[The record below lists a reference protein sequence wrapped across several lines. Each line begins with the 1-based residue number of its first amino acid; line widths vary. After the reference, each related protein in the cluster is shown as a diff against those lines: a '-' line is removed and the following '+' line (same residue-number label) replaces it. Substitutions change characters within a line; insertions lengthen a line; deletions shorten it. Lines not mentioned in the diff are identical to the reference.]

1 MGKKLTQS
9 IAVFGESGSGKTVL
23 LSSFYGALQEPHA
36 IKKNHFYLS
45 ADSASQGN
53 VLEQNFL
60 GMKRSSHVPSATRFQ
75 STEYR
80 FTLKRTTK
88 TSEKSKQSS
97 QPSELGLVWHD
108 YPGEWFEQDVSGP
121 EEAQR
126 RVDTFRNLLGSDVAL
141 VLVDSQRLID
151 NAGHEEKYL
160 KSLLT
165 NFRNGLLALQ
175 NDILKNG
182 QPLLQFPRI
191 WMFAL
196 SKSDLLPSWDV
207 YTFKD
212 LLIEKAGQEI
222 VEFRNVVAQF
232 VISDTAL
239 SVGEDFLLL
248 SSAKFEPKKIEVER
262 RVGLDLI
269 LPIASVLPFE
279 RQLQWAQAKNIS
291 RKLALKLVI
300 GAGTVAAAI
309 AGKRMLK
316 IPKSGAILLVVAA
329 GVDLLKN
336 VFDLAGEKL
345 AKANAEAEKRQDFV
359 AEILTRFKISLDE
372 AEDQHILHQSNK

>member
-23 LSSFYGALQEPHA
+23 LSSFFGSLQEPHA

-45 ADSASQGN
+45 ADNASQGN

-60 GMKRSSHVPSATRFQ
+60 GMKRTSHVPSATRFQ
-75 STEYR
+75 STEYG

-88 TSEKSKQSS
+88 PSEKTKQSS
-97 QPSELGLVWHD
+97 QPSELGLIWHD
-108 YPGEWFEQDVSGP
+108 YPGEWFEQDVSGA
-121 EEAQR
+121 EEAKR
-126 RVDTFRNLLGSDVAL
+126 RVDTFRKLLGSDVAI
-141 VLVDSQRLID
+141 VLVDCQRLID

-196 SKSDLLPSWDV
+196 SKSDLMPNWDV
-207 YTFKD
+207 YNFKD
-212 LLIEKAGQEI
+212 LLIEKVGQEI
-222 VEFRNVVAQF
+222 VQFRNVVAQF

-248 SSAKFEPKKIEVER
+248 SSAKFELKKIEVER
-262 RVGLDLI
+262 RVGVDLI

-336 VFDLAGEKL
+336 VFDMAGEKL

>member
-23 LSSFYGALQEPHA
+23 LSSFFGSLQEPHA

-45 ADSASQGN
+45 ADNASQGN

-60 GMKRSSHVPSATRFQ
+60 GMKRTSHVPSATRFQ
-75 STEYR
+75 STEYG

-88 TSEKSKQSS
+88 PSEKTKQSS
-97 QPSELGLVWHD
+97 QPSELGLIWHD
-108 YPGEWFEQDVSGP
+108 YPGEWFEQDVSGA
-121 EEAQR
+121 EEAKR
-126 RVDTFRNLLGSDVAL
+126 RVDTFRKLLGSDVAI
-141 VLVDSQRLID
+141 VLVDCQRLID

-196 SKSDLLPSWDV
+196 SKSDLMPNWDV
-207 YTFKD
+207 YNFKD
-212 LLIEKAGQEI
+212 LLIEKVGQEI
-222 VEFRNVVAQF
+222 VQFRNVVAQF

-248 SSAKFEPKKIEVER
+248 SSAKFELKKIEVER
-262 RVGLDLI
+262 RVGVDLI

-336 VFDLAGEKL
+336 VFDMAGEKL
-345 AKANAEAEKRQDFV
+345 ATANAEAEKRQDFV